1 MNIKIF
7 LNELYEVISSIQ
19 NEIINSVRDQKA
31 HTELDS
37 YINSLKTNPYSIANI
52 TNQSIN
58 ELLSK
63 YDSNHILLS
72 ESELDLFYEKLDV
85 LRSLAFGRNEG
96 IGFSYNEKELN
107 IINKLIDLFI
117 SLKNILIA
125 EESKLLE
132 SKTPEYIIDYKKLY
146 EKLLEGISGTE
157 YFEQEEIEL
166 IMSITKDKDFNYRV
180 SLLQNIYYLNNE
192 ISKRR
197 ERLSK

>member
-1 MNIKIF
+1 MSIKIF

-19 NEIINSVRDQKA
+19 NEITNSVRDQKT

-37 YINSLKTNPYSIANI
+37 YINSLKTNPYSIADI

-58 ELLSK
+58 ELLNK
-63 YDSNHILLS
+63 YDSNHILLL
-72 ESELDLFYEKLDV
+72 ESELELFYEKLDV

-96 IGFSYNEKELN
+96 IGFSYNEKELK
-107 IINKLIDLFI
+107 IINKLINLLI

-132 SKTPEYIIDYKKLY
+132 TKTPEYIIDYKNLY
-146 EKLLEGISGTE
+146 DKLLEGISGTE

-166 IMSITKDKDFNYRV
+166 IMSITKDKDFSYRV